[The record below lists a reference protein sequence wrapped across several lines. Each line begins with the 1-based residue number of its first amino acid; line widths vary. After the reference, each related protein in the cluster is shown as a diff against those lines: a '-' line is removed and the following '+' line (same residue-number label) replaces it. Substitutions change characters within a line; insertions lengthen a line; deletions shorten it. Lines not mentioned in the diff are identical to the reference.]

1 MRFATWGS
9 TEYRRISQHAERR
22 SVVIGLTGLC
32 ALVTLSLAGCLG
44 GSTQDEVVV
53 YTALDREFS
62 EPIFDQ
68 FTAETGIA
76 VRATYDTEANKTVGL
91 VNLILNER
99 QRPRCDLFW
108 NNEIVNTLRL
118 DHEDLLLPCTP
129 ENAAYYP
136 TEFRSETG
144 DWFGFAARARVLL
157 VNQERWAAMQSEF
170 ASAGLEVP
178 TRPDSIFDLA
188 DPEWEGRVGIAKPL
202 FGTTATHAAC
212 LFAALGEERA
222 SDYFRDLQKTAIVFP
237 GNRQVAQAVGSG
249 QLVCGLTDTDDA
261 MIEIRSGQPV
271 EIVYPDQEPGGL
283 GTLFLPNTL
292 AVIKNCPHPEPAK
305 QLLNY
310 LLSAETE
317 QRLAAGESSQIPLN
331 SQVKADTLP
340 METPATLNPMV
351 VDFRRARE
359 EWDAAAKFIRHEFLN
374 E

>member
-1 MRFATWGS
+1 MNRSTDYFSSGKIVWRLVVATTAVFSFGFITGCVPK
-9 TEYRRISQHAERR
+9 TES
-22 SVVIGLTGLC
+22 
-32 ALVTLSLAGCLG
+32 
-44 GSTQDEVVV
+44 DVVV
-53 YTALDREFS
+53 YSALDEDFAT
-62 EPIFDQ
+62 PIFNAYDRSVDYQ
-68 FTAETGIA
+68 TGIIGKFD
-76 VRATYDTEANKTVGL
+76 VESTKTVGL
-91 VNLILNER
+91 VNQIIAEQNA
-99 QRPRCDLFW
+99 PVCDLFW

-118 DHEDLLLPCTP
+118 DHEDLLQPYAP
-129 ENAAYYP
+129 DNAAYYP
-136 TEFRSETG
+136 REFRSETG

-157 VNQERWAAMQSEF
+157 INRERWAAMQSEF
-170 ASAGLEVP
+170 AAAGHAAP
-178 TRPDSIFDLA
+178 TKPKSIFDLTQ
-188 DPEWEGRVGIAKPL
+188 PQWEGRVGIAKPL

-222 SDYFRDLQKTAIVFP
+222 SDFFRNLRKTVIVFP

-283 GTLFLPNTL
+283 GTFFIPNTL

-310 LLSAETE
+310 LLAAETE

-340 METPATLNPMV
+340 IETPATLSPMV

-359 EWDAAAKFIRHEFLN
+359 MWDAAAKFIRHEFLS